1 MAFANS
7 KNSVWRMD
15 VLSGSSFH
23 TLTMTD
29 ITNYVTGVDGLPGT
43 VELTEVTTLNDSGR
57 KFYGDVTKTH
67 TISLNL
73 LWSGDASSSG
83 GGPNSIEDLFR
94 GSGTGSPAWSEPGST
109 TTLSFEYS
117 PDSTGSG
124 KRKFTGEC
132 WISSISESARLGE
145 MVTMDVELQVD
156 GDVTIAN
163 H

>member
-1 MAFANS
+1 MAFAHS
-7 KNSVWRMD
+7 KNSVWKMD

-23 TLTMTD
+23 TLTLTD
-29 ITNYVTGVDGLPGT
+29 ITNYVTGIDGLLGT
-43 VELTEVTTLNDSGR
+43 QELTEVTTLNDSGR
-57 KFYGDVTKTH
+57 KFYGDVIKAH
-67 TISLNL
+67 TVSLSL
-73 LWSGDASSSG
+73 LYSGDPSSSG

-109 TTLSFEYS
+109 ATLSFEYS

-132 WISSISESARLGE
+132 WISSINETARLGE
-145 MVTMDVELQVD
+145 MITMEVGLQVD
-156 GDVTIAN
+156 GDVTIAT